1 MKMVSTN
8 HLDFHV
14 FEVTWL
20 GFFSDQLETE
30 TKIDFPAQLLRQFR
44 INHWN
49 SSCSTIETV
58 AAQPLGHQLRRESL
72 TWLIFVTLKAVRENV
87 SVRD

>member
-58 AAQPLGHQLRRESL
+58 AAQPVEERKFNLVDICDFEGSSREC
-72 TWLIFVTLKAVRENV
+72 VCP
-87 SVRD
+87 